1 MDIDLKK
8 SVDEESI
15 KAAARGET
23 RKSVKKIF
31 EEKYKNQVS
40 KGDRKTAGVQYF
52 FNKLRF

>member
-1 MDIDLKK
+1 VDIDLKK

-31 EEKYKNQVS
+31 EEKYKNQQS
-40 KGDRKTAGVQYF
+40 KADRKTAGVQYF